1 MDLTPARELP
11 PDLPPASRRP
21 RPSSIGS
28 DRSRFVLPLG
38 GLTDAKARVQPGV
51 RPARRPP
58 RRDLVGDDDKAA
70 AATHADA
77 AAAAATTATAT
88 ATADVAVP
96 YLAVPAEAGRYA
108 FPGVG
113 GGGGSVARHFEIL

>member
-1 MDLTPARELP
+1 LDLTPAQE
-11 PDLPPASRRP
+11 LPPASRRP
-21 RPSSIGS
+21 RPSSVGS
-28 DRSRFVLPLG
+28 DRSRFVSSLG
-38 GLTDAKARVQPGV
+38 GLADATTRVQPGV
-51 RPARRPP
+51 RRACRPP
-58 RRDLVGDDDKAA
+58 RHDLVGDDDKAA

-77 AAAAATTATAT
+77 AA

-113 GGGGSVARHFEIL
+113 VGGGSVARHFENL

>member
-1 MDLTPARELP
+1 
-11 PDLPPASRRP
+11 
-21 RPSSIGS
+21 
-28 DRSRFVLPLG
+28 
-38 GLTDAKARVQPGV
+38 VQLGV

-58 RRDLVGDDDKAA
+58 LRDLVGDDDKAA

-77 AAAAATTATAT
+77 AAAAAAAT
-88 ATADVAVP
+88 DMAVP

-113 GGGGSVARHFEIL
+113 VSGGSVHGILKFCEDFVFFFKFVKNLAYISLMSEIHKNNL